1 VRTRAYLD
9 LISSVFFFLFTIV
22 FIYTCWNFYW
32 ASQTYNA
39 GAKIFGIEILG
50 ELSFTDW
57 QPPYYAV
64 KFMMPFGGFLLLLQ
78 GIVWLIRDIHMA
90 VTGREMK

>member
-1 VRTRAYLD
+1 MYGGGKVLGFNM
-9 LISSVFFFLFTIV
+9 I
-22 FIYTCWNFYW
+22 
-32 ASQTYNA
+32 
-39 GAKIFGIEILG
+39 G

-57 QPPYYAV
+57 APPYYPI

-90 VTGREMK
+90 VTGREWT